1 MRLAFCIDKEKGLS
15 FFNKRLSLDRLLIEK
30 LISLSNENKIYLN
43 SYTASQFKNK
53 DNLVIDNDFLNKAG
67 KNDICFLECV
77 EIPIEKAD
85 ELIIFNFNRVYP
97 KDLYF
102 NNDLS
107 GFKRVLKEDFKG
119 SSHNKITLEI
129 YRRI

>member
-107 GFKRVLKEDFKG
+107 GFNRVLKEDFKG